1 MRADQNPE
9 KISDRRPRMTLS
21 VNTNQPALI
30 ALQNLNKTNDDMQG
44 VQTRINTGLSI
55 SSAKDNAA
63 VWSIAQEQRAD
74 MNALSAVKMSLDRA
88 TSVADVA
95 LAAGESVS
103 DLLSLMREKVVAA
116 KDASLTTTSRTALNA
131 DFQGL
136 VKNLTQVLSSATFD
150 GANLLNGSL
159 TADISFL
166 ADADAGTAIT
176 LNLQNLSFG
185 GTINTLTGTDDIL
198 DVANASNVLTRLDAT
213 MSAVNQAV
221 GNIGTQAKQIEAH
234 NSFVSK
240 LSDVLETGVGNL
252 VDADLAKESAR
263 LQALQ
268 VKQQL
273 GAQAL
278 SIANSAP
285 QIILKLFNGG

>member
-1 MRADQNPE
+1 
-9 KISDRRPRMTLS
+9 MTLS

-30 ALQNLNKTNDDMQG
+30 ALQNLNRTNDDMQS

-55 SSAKDNAA
+55 STAKDNAA

-74 MNALSAVKMSLDRA
+74 MSALGAVKMSLDRA
-88 TSVADVA
+88 TSIADVA

-103 DLLSLMREKVVAA
+103 DLLKLMREKVVAA
-116 KDASLTTTSRTALNA
+116 KDTSLTTTSRQSMNA
-131 DFQGL
+131 DFQAQL
-136 VKNLTQVLSSATFD
+136 KNLSQVLKSAVFD
-150 GANLLNGSL
+150 GANLLDGSQ
-159 TADISFL
+159 TADMTFL
-166 ADADAGTAIT
+166 ADADAGQAIT
-176 LNLQNLSFG
+176 LGLQNLSLG
-185 GTINTLTGTDDIL
+185 GTINTLTATDDIL
-198 DVANASNVLTRLDAT
+198 TPTNATAVLARLEAS
-213 MSAVNQAV
+213 MVAVNQAV
-221 GNIGTQAKQIEAH
+221 GNIGSQAKQIDAH
-234 NSFVSK
+234 STFVAK
-240 LSDVLETGVGNL
+240 LADVLETGVGNL

-285 QIILKLFNGG
+285 QIILSLFKGQ

>member
-1 MRADQNPE
+1 
-9 KISDRRPRMTLS
+9 MTLS

-30 ALQNLNKTNDDMQG
+30 ALQNLNRTNDDMQS
-44 VQTRINTGLSI
+44 VQTRINTGQSI
-55 SSAKDNAA
+55 STAKDNAA

-74 MNALSAVKMSLDRA
+74 MSALGAVKMSLDRA
-88 TSVADVA
+88 TSIADVA

-103 DLLSLMREKVVAA
+103 DLLKLMREKVVAA
-116 KDASLTTTSRTALNA
+116 KDTSLTTTSLTSLNS

-136 VKNLTQVLSSATFD
+136 LKNLSQVISSAVFD
-150 GANLLNGSL
+150 GANLLDGSQP
-159 TADISFL
+159 ADMTFL
-166 ADADAGTAIT
+166 ADADAAQAIT
-176 LNLQNLSFG
+176 LSLQNLSLG
-185 GTINTLTGTDDIL
+185 GTINTLTATDDIL
-198 DVANASNVLTRLDAT
+198 TSANAAAVLTRLDAS

-221 GNIGTQAKQIEAH
+221 GNIGTQAKQIDAH
-234 NSFVSK
+234 SSFVSR
-240 LSDVLETGVGNL
+240 LADVLETGVGNL

-285 QIILKLFNGG
+285 QIILSLFKGS

>member
-1 MRADQNPE
+1 
-9 KISDRRPRMTLS
+9 MTLS

-116 KDASLTTTSRTALNA
+116 KDASLTTTSRTALNS

-136 VKNLTQVLSSATFD
+136 VKNLTQVLGSATFD

-185 GTINTLTGTDDIL
+185 GTINTLTTTDDIL
-198 DVANASNVLTRLDAT
+198 DVTNASNVLTRLDAT

>member
-1 MRADQNPE
+1 
-9 KISDRRPRMTLS
+9 MTLS

-30 ALQNLNKTNDDMQG
+30 ALQNLNRTNDQMQA
-44 VQTRINTGLSI
+44 VQTRINTGEAI
-55 SSAKDNAA
+55 STAKDNAA

-74 MNALSAVKMSLDRA
+74 MSALGAVKMSLDRA
-88 TSVADVA
+88 TSIADVA

-103 DLLSLMREKVVAA
+103 DLLKLMREKVVAA
-116 KDASLTTTSRTALNA
+116 KDTSLTTTSLTSLNS

-136 VKNLTQVLSSATFD
+136 LKNLQQVISSAVFD
-150 GANLLNGSL
+150 GANLLDGSQA
-159 TADISFL
+159 ADMTFL
-166 ADADAGTAIT
+166 ADADAAQAIT
-176 LNLQNLSFG
+176 LSLQNLSLG
-185 GTINTLTGTDDIL
+185 GTINTLTATDDIL
-198 DVANASNVLTRLDAT
+198 TPANASAVLTRLDAT

-221 GNIGTQAKQIEAH
+221 GNIGTQAKQIDAH
-234 NSFVSK
+234 SNFVSK
-240 LSDVLETGVGNL
+240 LNDVLETGVGNL

-278 SIANSAP
+278 SIANGAP
-285 QIILKLFNGG
+285 QIILSLFKGS